1 MIKKGWYKHFKGGY
15 YYVLDTATHSE
26 TGEEM
31 VVYYHK
37 GEPFKLWVRPASMWS
52 ELIDKEPRFKYI
64 ADNFVC
70 SDGKCTYSIEP
81 KEVRDYE

>member
-15 YYVLDTATHSE
+15 YYVTGTATHSE
-26 TGEEM
+26 TGEQM
-31 VVYYHK
+31 VIYYHQ
-37 GEPFKLWVRPASMWS
+37 GEPSKLWVRPASMWS

-64 ADNFVC
+64 ADNYVC

>member
-31 VVYYHK
+31 VIYYHK
-37 GEPFKLWVRPASMWS
+37 GEPFKLWVRPAPMWS

>member
-31 VVYYHK
+31 VIYYHK

-64 ADNFVC
+64 TDNFVY
-70 SDGKCTYSIEP
+70 SDGECTYSFEP

>member
-31 VVYYHK
+31 VIYYNK

-70 SDGKCTYSIEP
+70 SNGKCTYSIEP